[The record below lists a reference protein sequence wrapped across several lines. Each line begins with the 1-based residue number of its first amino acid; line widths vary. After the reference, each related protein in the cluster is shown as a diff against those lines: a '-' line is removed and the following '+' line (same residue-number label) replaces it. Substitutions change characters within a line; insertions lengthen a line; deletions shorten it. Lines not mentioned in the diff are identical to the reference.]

1 MTDATPAPPAPDA
14 QPPQPP
20 PSSAKAPEG
29 KPAEPAGPPKIVID
43 DFKKIDLK
51 VAKVIE
57 STDHPNADR
66 LLVLKL
72 DIGGGETRQVCSG
85 IKQWYQAA
93 DLVGKNVILVA
104 NLEPRKMRGVE
115 SQGMVL
121 AATSG
126 DSVIVLVTDRDA
138 VPGSKVS

>member
-1 MTDATPAPPAPDA
+1 MTDPTPAPPAPDVP
-14 QPPQPP
+14 PPQPP
-20 PSSAKAPEG
+20 APP
-29 KPAEPAGPPKIVID
+29 PAPTGPAKIVID
-43 DFKKIDLK
+43 DFKKIEFK
-51 VAKVIE
+51 VGKVIE
-57 STDHPNADR
+57 CTDHPNADR

-121 AATSG
+121 AATSA
-126 DSVIVLVTDRDA
+126 DNTVVLVTLDRDA